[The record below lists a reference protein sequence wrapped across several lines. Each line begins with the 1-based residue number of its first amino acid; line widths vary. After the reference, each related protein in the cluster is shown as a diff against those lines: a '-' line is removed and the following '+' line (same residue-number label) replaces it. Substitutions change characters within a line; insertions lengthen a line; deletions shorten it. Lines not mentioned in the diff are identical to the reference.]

1 MVWVLWETRSCRKQT
16 AQPRAERRRRPP
28 SKDAQTTG
36 ALRRQILWLSNR
48 LNRVWKLRPW
58 NGWAEHYDDN
68 NPMIA
73 AEECVVTPRLAE
85 LFAPGAAAL
94 DAGCDTG
101 RHSAALADI
110 SYHVI
115 GTDLTPAMLNIAR
128 AKVPAAE
135 FREGLFEN
143 LPVDDNAVDLVTSA
157 LAVCHALDLS
167 VVFNEFARVLRPG
180 GRILLSGPHPTAGQI
195 GGQAFL
201 SGEGFDLPHVRNH
214 AQPISDYVT
223 AMTGTRFHIDSLVEL
238 PYDAMTLEMNP
249 GHKFYPQVVDGA
261 LKGLPFV
268 LIWEATLT

>member
-1 MVWVLWETRSCRKQT
+1 MVRAPWETRSCRKQT

-85 LFAPGAAAL
+85 LFTPGAAAL

-101 RHSAALADI
+101 RHSAALADM

-143 LPVDDNAVDLVTSA
+143 LPDRWPDRRASVPLRRRIRPATRAQPCATNIGLCHRNDRDQVPHRLIGRAPLRRYDPRNEPWPQVLPPGCRRGTQR
-157 LAVCHALDLS
+157 LAVRLNLGSHPDLTTGPIITGQS
-167 VVFNEFARVLRPG
+167 VTCL
-180 GRILLSGPHPTAGQI
+180 
-195 GGQAFL
+195 
-201 SGEGFDLPHVRNH
+201 
-214 AQPISDYVT
+214 
-223 AMTGTRFHIDSLVEL
+223 ID
-238 PYDAMTLEMNP
+238 
-249 GHKFYPQVVDGA
+249 QQ
-261 LKGLPFV
+261 
-268 LIWEATLT
+268 